1 VDSRNWNK
9 EETMALAG
17 VVITFV
23 GFIVAVASL
32 GIASSNT
39 LRMVIVLAGMG
50 VSLFGILG
58 LLNPAY
64 MRHAIW
70 KK

>member
-1 VDSRNWNK
+1 
-9 EETMALAG
+9 MALAG
-17 VVITFV
+17 VVITLV
-23 GFIVAVASL
+23 GFVVAVASL
-32 GIASSNT
+32 GIAGSNAG
-39 LRMVIVLAGMG
+39 RMVIVLAGMG

-64 MRHAIW
+64 MKHAIW

>member
-1 VDSRNWNK
+1 VDGGNWSK

-17 VVITFV
+17 VVITLV
-23 GFIVAVASL
+23 GFVVAVASL
-32 GIASSNT
+32 GITGSNAG
-39 LRMVIVLAGMG
+39 RMVIVLAGMG

-64 MRHAIW
+64 TKHAIW